1 MSLETFRLEN
11 PWWLLGL
18 VLLLAAAAVS
28 LFGAA
33 GGPPAFKFPDAGAL
47 ARKAP
52 KSSGW
57 PARRLP
63 TLLKAAVLLL
73 CVAALA
79 RPQKVRRELAGM
91 AEGIDIILVL
101 DTSESMRALDFDP
114 FDRIT
119 AAKNAARDFI
129 SRRTTDRIGLV
140 VFGGEPLLA
149 CPPTLDYDALLAFLD
164 DIAPGM
170 TQSRGTAVGD
180 GLAAAAAHLKD
191 STAKSRVAVLL
202 TDGAN
207 NAGIVDPLTAATAA
221 KSLGIKVY
229 AIGTARRGEAM
240 VPVDH
245 PVFGRQLVPIQDELD
260 EDSLTRI
267 AAETGG
273 RYFRAENAKELSEI
287 YSEIDVMEKTALERP
302 ETVSYA
308 DFHHLLL
315 GPAALLLAM
324 ELLLGQTWLMRL
336 P

>member
-1 MSLETFRLEN
+1 MNLANLRLEN
-11 PWWLLGL
+11 PWWLLA
-18 VLLLAAAAVS
+18 LLPALAALLVS
-28 LFGAA
+28 GFGAA
-33 GGPPAFKFPDAGAL
+33 GGPPAFKFPDAGAV

-52 KSSGW
+52 RSSGW
-57 PARRLP
+57 PVRWLP
-63 TLLKAAVLLL
+63 NLLKAAVLVL
-73 CVAALA
+73 CIVALA
-79 RPQKVRRELAGM
+79 RPQKVHRELAGM

-119 AAKNAARDFI
+119 AAKNSARDFI
-129 SRRTTDRIGLV
+129 SRRATDRIGLV

-149 CPPTLDYDALLAFLD
+149 CPPTLDYDALVSFLD
-164 DIAPGM
+164 DLTPGM

-191 STAKSRVAVLL
+191 STAKSKVAILL

-207 NAGIVDPLTAATAA
+207 NAGIVDPITSAKAAR
-221 KSLGIKVY
+221 SLGIKVY
-229 AIGTARRGEAM
+229 TVGTARRGEAM

-273 RYFRAENAKELSEI
+273 RYFRAENAKELSQI
-287 YSEIDVMEKTALERP
+287 YSEIDAMEKTALERP

-315 GPAALLLAM
+315 GPAVLLLAM
-324 ELLLGQTWLMRL
+324 ELLLGQTWLLRL